1 MRQSSLIRAGQQ
13 AVLAVLAVALM
24 SGCEKSN
31 PIDPSPG
38 NAPGGTLL
46 LGFQDEALPFFNMRD
61 PGTPDDP
68 IDDRLVSTG
77 TFTFGGDTT
86 SAILQAIDQSTANL
100 VRPYRREGTGAYRR
114 VLDYD
119 VPASDRQI
127 GRNTDL
133 FVLRDAEGVVGSS
146 EYFAT
151 ALINGIETTSSPTT
165 NSIQPWGR
173 TQTSLVLSIGDLQRD
188 SVLSLSFTPDPRAAT
203 YILEIADFDDITIQR
218 ELGFAAATPMPV
230 ALPHQFSNWGFVLRG
245 QETSIRIPFFN
256 VPFIKGQF
264 PITLLC
270 RVIALDASG
279 RVVGR
284 ADTDFIR
291 RATGRDEAGNN
302 LYELD
307 PLGGWVITLDPYP
320 RGYGRPQAVGTR
332 AAAGVLTGDMVRSL
346 TGSQLPQAMGSTTVA
361 SQRQAIERAALA
373 RTGNSL
379 PTRSIGFGQSAP
391 AGTFNSPRQ

>member
-1 MRQSSLIRAGQQ
+1 MRQSSLIRTAQH
-13 AVLAVLAVALM
+13 AVLAALAVALM

-38 NAPGGTLL
+38 NAPGSTLL
-46 LGFQDEALPFFNMRD
+46 LGYQDEAIAFFNMRD
-61 PGTPDDP
+61 PGTPDDT
-68 IDDRLVSTG
+68 IDDRLVSTE

-119 VPASDRQI
+119 VPANDRQI

-133 FVLRDAEGVVGSS
+133 FVLRDAEGVVGTS

-151 ALINGIETTSSPTT
+151 ALVNGIETTASPTT
-165 NSIQPWGR
+165 NAILPWGR

-218 ELGFAAATPMPV
+218 ELGFASATPMPV
-230 ALPHQFSNWGFVLRG
+230 AMPHQFSNWGFVLRG

-264 PITLLC
+264 PITVLC

-284 ADTDFIR
+284 ADTDYIR
-291 RATGRDEAGNN
+291 RATGRDDAGNN

-307 PLGGWVITLDPYP
+307 PLGGWVITMDPYP
-320 RGYGRPQAVGTR
+320 RGYGRPQAIGTR
-332 AAAGVLTGDMVRSL
+332 AAAGVLTGEAVRNL
-346 TGSQLPQAMGSTTVA
+346 VGAQQAQLSGTTTVV
-361 SQRQAIERAALA
+361 SQRQALERAALT
-373 RTGNSL
+373 RTGNPLRS
-379 PTRSIGFGQSAP
+379 TSIGFGQSAP
-391 AGTFNSPRQ
+391 AGMFKRAER

>member
-1 MRQSSLIRAGQQ
+1 MRQSSLIRAAQQ
-13 AVLAVLAVALM
+13 AVLAVLAVGFM
-24 SGCEKSN
+24 SGCDKSN

-38 NAPGGTLL
+38 NAPGSTQL

-61 PGTPDDP
+61 PGTPDDT
-68 IDDRLVSTG
+68 IDDRIVSTE

-86 SAILQAIDQSTANL
+86 AAILQAIDRSNANL
-100 VRPYRREGTGAYRR
+100 VRPYRREGTGPYRR

-133 FVLRDAEGVVGSS
+133 FVLRDAEGVVGTS

-151 ALINGIETTSSPTT
+151 ALLNGIETTASPTT
-165 NSIQPWGR
+165 NSIKPWGR
-173 TQTSLVLSIGDLQRD
+173 TQTSLVLSVGDLQRD
-188 SVLSLSFTPDPRAAT
+188 SVLSLSFTPDPRAAA
-203 YILEIADFDDITIQR
+203 YILEIADFDDITIER

-230 ALPHQFSNWGFVLRG
+230 ALPHQFSQWGFVLPG
-245 QETSIRIPFFN
+245 QESSIRIPFNN

-270 RVIALDASG
+270 RVIALDATG
-279 RVVGR
+279 HVIGR
-284 ADTDFIR
+284 ADTDFIK
-291 RATGRDEAGNN
+291 RATGRDDAGNN

-320 RGYGRPQAVGTR
+320 RGYGRPQAIGTR
-332 AAAGVLTGDMVRSL
+332 AAAGVLTGDQVRNMV
-346 TGSQLPQAMGSTTVA
+346 GSQITAGQSSTTVA
-361 SQRQAIERAALA
+361 AQRSSIERAALA
-373 RTGNSL
+373 RTGNPL
-379 PTRSIGFGQSAP
+379 PTATIGFGQTAP
-391 AGTFNSPRQ
+391 KGTFNPARQ